1 VEISGPEA
9 WGWKASRQRGI
20 ALLEV
25 VLALAIFVGV
35 AMAVCG
41 GLSVSV
47 RSARFVR
54 EEAQATDLAVTI
66 LSEIQMGLVQ
76 AADAGPTPFEAP
88 YADWTWQTVLAL
100 GLPTGQEAADMP
112 QVEVLVRN
120 TPSGYAYHL
129 YQLMPAGATATP
141 AVNLAAGLR
150 PGEGRP
156 ATSTGGPG

>member
-1 VEISGPEA
+1 VEIAEPEA
-9 WGWKASRQRGI
+9 WGWTPSRQRGI
-20 ALLEV
+20 VLLEV

-88 YADWTWQTVLAL
+88 YADWTWQTVLTP

-129 YQLMPAGATATP
+129 YQLMPAGAAAPP
-141 AVNLAAGLR
+141 ASDVAAGL
-150 PGEGRP
+150 
-156 ATSTGGPG
+156 ATRTGGAL